1 MDQRFPVAEDEV
13 RVIAPPVQESEAG
26 PVMVGVAGAALA
38 VTASAAEEAEQ
49 PLALVTV
56 TL

>member
-1 MDQRFPVAEDEV
+1 MADDEV
-13 RVIAPPVQESEAG
+13 SVIGPVQESEDG

-38 VTASAAEEAEQ
+38 VTERAAEVAEQ
-49 PLALVTV
+49 PLTLVTV